1 MFNLNYCI
9 MTRTEKIRILK
20 NSECLRMFKDSEYG
34 HYKLKWMSNFN
45 LEYLISE
52 DYIEKVSLSDYV
64 KIEKNKIPLFIESQY
79 GSTPSI
85 NHLLIDGEER
95 VIAIIHKAKYSS
107 FAFSLTLYNYVHEK
121 RHKII
126 EFSNDK
132 IIKKNGINWMRKM
145 IDFGQ

>member
-1 MFNLNYCI
+1 
-9 MTRTEKIRILK
+9 MTKTEKSRILK
-20 NSECLRMFKDSEYG
+20 NSECLKMFNESEYG

-64 KIEKNKIPLFIESQY
+64 KIEENKVPLFIESQN
-79 GSTPSI
+79 SSIPSI
-85 NHLLIDGEER
+85 NDLLIDGEER
-95 VIAIIHKAKYSS
+95 VIAIINKAKYSS
-107 FAFSLTLYNYVHEK
+107 FVFSLTLYNYMHEK

-126 EFSNDK
+126 EFSNEK

-145 IDFGQ
+145 IDFEQ